1 MFQTTNQQHSVALGR
16 SNHFQP
22 ILGTAGSDTTHHVAW
37 WTWWAGKIPFPWIF
51 LNNMDVN
58 TCRIVANSGELGAAP
73 CHHASACHFWDA
85 ILQFKGHDGHGKVA
99 HWWWNSQDLDGD
111 GKFAWSSPKSRWFM
125 GNSPSVMWPRRGFLG
140 DAPDG
145 PDWCSHLL
153 SKSLPLMKSLSDD
166 LPQEAMQHRRR
177 NISARECCSLA
188 GDSLLLQCFVQYQ
201 RRVRTMQGEFSSFL
215 RKLLGHHPVH
225 YITPHID
232 FGRSRWVEW
241 WRSRWSVTI
250 EFYGV
255 SVSTFVSS
263 QCCDLPGLWWRHRR
277 DILIILG
284 VEFSM
289 CQKQHGKKMAS
300 LSIWGN
306 TLMNIHDQ
314 LGWKVKRW
322 LKHTVLPWEFR
333 YVQMIS
339 SYHHQH
345 RQVANVDA
353 TMPTLIGRSRKSFTP
368 AIFAIQ

>member
-289 CQKQHGKKMAS
+289 CQKQHGKKWRHCQYGVTRWWTSMTSWAGKWS
-300 LSIWGN
+300 DGWN
-306 TLMNIHDQ
+306 TRCSPESSDMFRWFQVTITNIAK
-314 LGWKVKRW
+314 W
-322 LKHTVLPWEFR
+322 P
-333 YVQMIS
+333 M
-339 SYHHQH
+339 
-345 RQVANVDA
+345 
-353 TMPTLIGRSRKSFTP
+353 
-368 AIFAIQ
+368 